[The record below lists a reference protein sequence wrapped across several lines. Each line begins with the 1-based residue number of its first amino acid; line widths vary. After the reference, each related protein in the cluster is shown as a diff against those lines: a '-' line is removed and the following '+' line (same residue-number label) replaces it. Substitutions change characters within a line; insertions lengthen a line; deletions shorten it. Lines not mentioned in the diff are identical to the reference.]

1 MLTDSDRPPADT
13 LGGKSNDL
21 CALAAA
27 ASRKVCSC
35 AVFGSLCCMT
45 FIIDLSA
52 IIRIASPPLK
62 ISACPY
68 LPQSVAGPIS
78 PQQLFLAGKRILGL

>member
-45 FIIDLSA
+45 SIIEFVGYHSN
-52 IIRIASPPLK
+52 
-62 ISACPY
+62 C
-68 LPQSVAGPIS
+68 IS
-78 PQQLFLAGKRILGL
+78 PVEKQRMSLLP